1 VTEPAGTLR
10 VLAYNVRSLRDDAR
24 AVAEVIKFCRPDVV
38 CIQEAPRLFRWRAK
52 CAALARESGLVVVTG
67 GRPAGAMLLLAAL
80 RVRVETSRDLLL
92 SKTPGQHQRG
102 LAVAVVAVPGL
113 RVTVAAMHLGLDAAE
128 RRRHVDEVLAELARF
143 DAPVI
148 LAGDVNEEPTEPA
161 WRVLADRCQ
170 DGFAVA
176 PAGGGPTFPAG
187 APSRRI
193 DGIFVDPRLEVLS
206 CAVPDVSGVEGASDH
221 RPILAVLRSR

>member
-1 VTEPAGTLR
+1 LR

-206 CAVPDVSGVEGASDH
+206 CAVPDVAGVEGASDH

>member
-1 VTEPAGTLR
+1 MTEPAGTLR
-10 VLAYNVRSLRDDAR
+10 VLAYKVRSLRDDAR

-92 SKTPGQHQRG
+92 SKTPGLHQRG

-206 CAVPDVSGVEGASDH
+206 CAVPDVAGVEGASDH